1 MITFDKEV
9 EMLLPYDRDQYLD
22 FLEDDSIL
30 LVKWYGLSF
39 QINGNDEHI
48 SLIEYIDSYEYF
60 VKELISNLNNNSN
73 WIVNLEDKNFEWF
86 PNDENNLYDLRSLF
100 RKNKISL
107 EYTGGAVFSNEDLQQ
122 YVKDLILYPY
132 VLLDKP
138 GKLYKNP
145 QIRN

>member
-48 SLIEYIDSYEYF
+48 SLIEYYSTPHF
-60 VKELISNLNNNSN
+60 
-73 WIVNLEDKNFEWF
+73 
-86 PNDENNLYDLRSLF
+86 
-100 RKNKISL
+100 
-107 EYTGGAVFSNEDLQQ
+107 
-122 YVKDLILYPY
+122 
-132 VLLDKP
+132 
-138 GKLYKNP
+138 
-145 QIRN
+145 